1 MEKLKYDSLYKFIVS
16 IGIVI
21 MILPFGFIFGILNKN
36 DTVLV
41 SQNEINQ
48 LTNTAK
54 EIIYLE
60 QDYKYLILSKPILF
74 STITMI
80 LFLIG
85 SVIVIYG
92 IIQWKDKVQKYED
105 KSRELSNKLLEK
117 QIKSLTLEEKEEKIK
132 EDIEEE
138 KIEIKAKNS
147 NVMIHKQRIDKY
159 MDIQET
165 VYRSIRKQFNNYKI
179 FEEVKLENQIYDC
192 IALDNSEYALHDYIF
207 EIKYFSSIK
216 SIKGKIK
223 SLESKML
230 EKEMLYYENSKRYAR
245 TVLIIVVDNFD
256 DKDKLENK
264 KLLDEINERNRYLS
278 KIIVTGIKGIDDELR
293 KIKNI

>member
-36 DTVLV
+36 DTVIV

-278 KIIVTGIKGIDDELR
+278 KIVVTGIKGIDDELR

>member
-21 MILPFGFIFGILNKN
+21 VILPFGFIFGILNKN

-278 KIIVTGIKGIDDELR
+278 KIVVTGIKGIDDDLR

>member
-230 EKEMLYYENSKRYAR
+230 EKEILYYENIKRYAR

-278 KIIVTGIKGIDDELR
+278 KIVVTGIKGIDDELR

>member
-80 LFLIG
+80 LFLVG

-278 KIIVTGIKGIDDELR
+278 KIVVTGIKGIDDELR

>member
-60 QDYKYLILSKPILF
+60 QDYKYLILSKP
-74 STITMI
+74 I

-207 EIKYFSSIK
+207 E
-216 SIKGKIK
+216 
-223 SLESKML
+223 
-230 EKEMLYYENSKRYAR
+230 
-245 TVLIIVVDNFD
+245 
-256 DKDKLENK
+256 
-264 KLLDEINERNRYLS
+264 
-278 KIIVTGIKGIDDELR
+278 
-293 KIKNI
+293 

>member
-278 KIIVTGIKGIDDELR
+278 KIVVTGIKGIDDELR

>member
-21 MILPFGFIFGILNKN
+21 VILPFGFIFGILNKN

-117 QIKSLTLEEKEEKIK
+117 QIKSLT
-132 EDIEEE
+132 
-138 KIEIKAKNS
+138 
-147 NVMIHKQRIDKY
+147 
-159 MDIQET
+159 
-165 VYRSIRKQFNNYKI
+165 
-179 FEEVKLENQIYDC
+179 
-192 IALDNSEYALHDYIF
+192 
-207 EIKYFSSIK
+207 
-216 SIKGKIK
+216 
-223 SLESKML
+223 
-230 EKEMLYYENSKRYAR
+230 
-245 TVLIIVVDNFD
+245 
-256 DKDKLENK
+256 
-264 KLLDEINERNRYLS
+264 
-278 KIIVTGIKGIDDELR
+278 
-293 KIKNI
+293 

>member
-21 MILPFGFIFGILNKN
+21 IMLPFGFIFGILNNNK
-36 DTVLV
+36 TVIV
-41 SQNEINQ
+41 SQNDINQ

-60 QDYKYLILSKPILF
+60 QDYKYLVLSNPILLL
-74 STITMI
+74 TISMI
-80 LFLIG
+80 LFFIG
-85 SVIVIYG
+85 STIVIYG

-117 QIKSLTLEEKEEKIK
+117 QIKSLTMEEKEEKIK
-132 EDIEEE
+132 EDIVEE
-138 KIEIKAKNS
+138 KIEIKAKDS
-147 NVMIHKQRIDKY
+147 NVALPRQRIDRY
-159 MDIQET
+159 MNIQEA
-165 VYRSIRKQFNNYKI
+165 VYRSIRKQFKNYKI

-192 IALDNSEYALHDYIF
+192 IALDNSAYALHDYIF

-245 TVLIIVVDNFD
+245 TVLIIVVDSFN
-256 DKDKLENK
+256 DKDKFENK
-264 KLLDEINERNRYLS
+264 KLLDDINERNRYLS
-278 KIIVTGIKGIDDELR
+278 QIVVTDIKGIEDELI
-293 KIKNI
+293 KIRNR

>member
-223 SLESKML
+223 SLESKIL

-278 KIIVTGIKGIDDELR
+278 KIVVTGIKGIDDELR